1 MILISTTHQPPSD
14 LGYLLHKH
22 PDRIHTISL
31 NFGQALVVYPEVT
44 EQKATAA
51 LLLEINPI
59 HLVRGKGHAS
69 GSLDQYVNDRPF
81 VASSFLSVA
90 LAQAFGSA
98 MGGRSRD
105 RQDLAG
111 TPIPLEIQIPVLPC
125 RKGSEWIERLFAPLG
140 WEVTSRR
147 IPLDPQFESWG
158 ESHYYEVTLAGT
170 QILQQ
175 ALRHLYVLLPV
186 LDLKKHYYMDPSEV
200 KNLMAKGEGWLASH
214 PERSAI
220 LRASLG
226 RKPSL
231 LHAAIEQLAASD
243 EALAQDAPTGSVV
256 EEREEAEAQESAVE
270 SKEKKLSL
278 HQQRHERV
286 LEVIKSFKPK
296 SVLDLGCGE
305 GHLLKKLMPVQG
317 IDRILGMDVSW
328 FEVEKAIRRLRL
340 EDAAPAL
347 RERVQVIH
355 GSLMYRDDRLSGYD
369 LAAVV
374 EVIEHL
380 DPPRLEAFEKVVFHH
395 ARPDTVI
402 ITTPNKEYNAVYDL
416 EELRHSDHRFEWSRA
431 EFEEWGRGVAEK
443 HGYKAAF
450 EGIGEAHEL
459 HGSPSQMGVFTR

>member
-1 MILISTTHQPPSD
+1 LILISTTHQPTSD

-31 NFGQALVVYPEVT
+31 SFGQALVVYPEVN
-44 EQKATAA
+44 EEKATAA
-51 LLLEINPI
+51 LLLEINPVR
-59 HLVRGKGHAS
+59 LVRGKGHAS

-90 LAQAFGSA
+90 LNQAFGSA

-105 RQDLAG
+105 RQELAE
-111 TPIPLEIQIPVLPC
+111 TPIPLEIRIPVLPC
-125 RKGSEWIERLFAPLG
+125 RKGAEWIEKLFTPLG
-140 WEVTSRR
+140 WEVSAARLL
-147 IPLDPQFESWG
+147 LDPKFESWG
-158 ESHYYEVTLAGT
+158 ESHFYDVTLFGT
-170 QILQQ
+170 QVLQQ
-175 ALRHLYVLLPV
+175 ALRQLYVLLPV
-186 LDLKKHYYMDPSEV
+186 LDLKKHYYMDPTEV

-231 LHAAIEQLAASD
+231 LHDAIEQLAASD
-243 EALAQDAPTGSVV
+243 EALAEEAPTGSIV
-256 EEREEAEAQESAVE
+256 EEKEEAEAQDSTAEK
-270 SKEKKLSL
+270 KEKKVSL
-278 HQQRHERV
+278 HLQRHERV
-286 LEVIKSFKPK
+286 LEVIKSLKPR

-305 GHLLKKLMPVQG
+305 GQLLKRLLPIQG

-328 FEVEKAIRRLRL
+328 FDVEKAIRRLRL
-340 EDAAPAL
+340 EEAAPAL

-355 GSLMYRDDRLSGYD
+355 SSLMYRDDRLSGYD

-402 ITTPNKEYNAVYDL
+402 VTTPNKEYNAIYDL
-416 EELRHSDHRFEWSRA
+416 DEMRHKDHRFEWTRA
-431 EFEEWGRGVAEK
+431 EFEEWGKAVAER
-443 HGYKAAF
+443 HGYKVAF
-450 EGIGEAHEL
+450 EGIGESNEA